1 MVKIRRQYEILEC
14 TPVLIEPV
22 AAILAA
28 SVNNNSTVSS
38 VGQKIGT
45 EVTFEADAFV
55 NNSWET
61 GPLE

>member
-1 MVKIRRQYEILEC
+1 MSEYKKKYEKLEC
-14 TPVLIEPV
+14 SPIIIEV
-22 AAILAA
+22 SHSILAA

-38 VGQKIGT
+38 VGQKVGT

-61 GPLE
+61 GPVE